1 MKNIFLLILSFF
13 TLSSVS
19 AKDDFLFN
27 PCTNERVS
35 LEHALFNKNILL
47 NKDVKIN
54 KGEFFLISYLDNGGD
69 VCYEKKFDLL
79 FKLNNVYLYSKELF
93 DGLDDIFPDI
103 GIENNMIV
111 IDFEYG
117 SGQSNIERYYFS
129 VDSNNIYLN
138 KKEIVYSREGK
149 SKEIKYN
156 KVDIKNVLF
165 SRLVNN
171 D

>member
-47 NKDVKIN
+47 NKNVKIN
-54 KGEFFLISYLDNGGD
+54 KGEFFLISYLDNEGGI
-69 VCYEKKFDLL
+69 CYEKKFDLL
-79 FKLNNVYLYSKELF
+79 FKLNNVYFHSQKLF
-93 DGLDDIFPDI
+93 DGLDDVFPDI
-103 GIENNMIV
+103 GIEDNMIV

-117 SGQSNIERYYFS
+117 SGQSNIEKYYFS
-129 VDSNNIYLN
+129 IYSNNVYLN
-138 KKEIVYSREGK
+138 KKEVVYSREGK
-149 SKEIKYN
+149 PKEIKYN
-156 KVDIKNVLF
+156 KVDIKNVAF
-165 SRLVNN
+165 SKLVNN
-171 D
+171 Y